1 MESELS
7 LKYFNDKLS
16 DFRRTL
22 YNELKDQDEKK
33 ILKGTRWLLLKN
45 PENLNNEKN
54 ESNRLNQA
62 LELNKP
68 LSTVYY
74 MRPLQN
80 APFRPI
86 SVSLH

>member
-1 MESELS
+1 VESELS

-45 PENLNNEKN
+45 PKNLNNEKTK
-54 ESNRLNQA
+54 A
-62 LELNKP
+62 
-68 LSTVYY
+68 T
-74 MRPLQN
+74 
-80 APFRPI
+80 F
-86 SVSLH
+86 